1 LWGEEGKKMM
11 ESGDETLKGGQGVV
25 LLKRQRVYGAENYP
39 WVEIRK
45 ALRKVFGDGAG
56 PDTARGVAR

>member
-1 LWGEEGKKMM
+1 MM
-11 ESGDETLKGGQGVV
+11 ESGDERLKGGQGVV

-45 ALRKVFGDGAG
+45 ALRKVFGDEAG
-56 PDTARGVAR
+56 PDTASGVAG